1 VRVEHAIAGVKISRT
16 AKDQVRNTADGPS
29 DAMIAIAC
37 GWQVYVSHA
46 ALDDIEVHHILD

>member
-1 VRVEHAIAGVKISRT
+1 VEHAIAGVKISRT